1 MDVLL
6 LSPCDELE
14 RCEGE
19 EFIMGNHIWPGDEFV
34 RDVLPL
40 SVAAVLKE
48 MATYSEPYV
57 KKSLAFLW
65 PVTVTVFAKSEE
77 LERLSLDAK
86 ENSIRTIQHFLASNA
101 QFWNNFQIM
110 DEVSLNCI
118 VHSLSTNT
126 FSELEAVF
134 SKTMDNTFRFDVYA
148 RTSRV
153 TTCFLV
159 VDEDSV
165 GQNAGIS
172 GNVFTDDDVSEIFVL
187 SILLLMMYIILAV
200 METPHI
206 GLCSF
211 KFRAPGKLV
220 FLINIMLAVTQ
231 SLVVRAL
238 MLLGWELRNA
248 VEDSA
253 GNLFSMANDI
263 RHQFYRQ
270 ALVSY
275 LLSLQVL
282 LLMAK
287 SVVMPSFLHS
297 TLTSLIRSLRL
308 TLQRLWQVLAL
319 VLLGIFAMS
328 TLLYSITDDETLALL
343 TLEGSFISILK
354 AESRSLSS
362 ASRLFLPF
370 DLFVGLFLMTI
381 LLAYIADIAED
392 QQPDETI
399 SSSSDEDSDDDS
411 FGI

>member
-1 MDVLL
+1 
-6 LSPCDELE
+6 
-14 RCEGE
+14 
-19 EFIMGNHIWPGDEFV
+19 
-34 RDVLPL
+34 
-40 SVAAVLKE
+40 
-48 MATYSEPYV
+48 
-57 KKSLAFLW
+57 
-65 PVTVTVFAKSEE
+65 
-77 LERLSLDAK
+77 
-86 ENSIRTIQHFLASNA
+86 
-101 QFWNNFQIM
+101 M